1 MVLPILEEL
10 QDGQDDVVDVAE
22 AGSLR
27 FLGVVEASCPV
38 HSDVC
43 LLLVQLHS
51 TGCGEKN
58 HREVKARVKTLGQSL
73 RVKPQPL
80 PRVFGGST
88 KLQPKGLTPTNQGKG
103 WKWDT
108 HFSSLPTF
116 ASEQKNLH
124 KPVPSTQLGSHW
136 SQSGFLSALNEAFY
150 LRYVQ
155 VTE

>member
-1 MVLPILEEL
+1 MLPILEEL

-73 RVKPQPL
+73 RVKLQPL
-80 PRVFGGST
+80 PGVFGGST

-116 ASEQKNLH
+116 ASETEKSAQTSPQHPAGVTLE
-124 KPVPSTQLGSHW
+124 PIW
-136 SQSGFLSALNEAFY
+136 ISQCPERSFLSEICPGH
-150 LRYVQ
+150 
-155 VTE
+155 